1 MTPTNRIQLWDL
13 INEYASTCGG
23 DPSRSGPRPGR
34 RESLVAEIEQLIRT
48 IESDTSGPPGCAVTL
63 RFKTPR
69 AKQYFMGQLSDGW
82 GENVCGLKWDHS
94 VKFDKCSVFH
104 VEPWDPDDEVVE

>member
-1 MTPTNRIQLWDL
+1 MTPTTRVKLWDL
-13 INEYASTCGG
+13 INEYASACGG
-23 DPSRSGPRPGR
+23 DTSNRTVGVR
-34 RESLVAEIEQLIRT
+34 RQKCVAEIESLVRT
-48 IESDTSGPPGCAVTL
+48 IESETSESPDCAVTL

-94 VKFDKCSVFH
+94 IKFEKCSVFQ